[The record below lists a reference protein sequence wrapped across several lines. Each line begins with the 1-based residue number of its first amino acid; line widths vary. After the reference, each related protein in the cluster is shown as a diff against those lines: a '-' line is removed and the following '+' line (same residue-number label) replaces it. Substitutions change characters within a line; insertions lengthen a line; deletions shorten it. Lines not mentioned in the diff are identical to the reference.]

1 MWKRTLSFHSAARV
15 GTMACG
21 SRCCSSSSSSSSFWM
36 SSSLLLNLLDSRMA
50 MIMNNNCCFGMDN
63 SSPHRNYSCTSKNLS
78 SALHQQQTNPHTEQS
93 PKNLITP
100 KIRYLHKDYRKSTSV
115 NEPYNIFDIEYN
127 KLRTELL
134 VENEEQNSSV
144 SSSLETSSSVNEQK
158 NSTKPHLNKMY
169 LIAQG
174 YCLGKAY
181 RQQVQGDD
189 EKLYGGEDAFFIQ
202 DNNDMT
208 CHNNPYKVDP
218 ANSVQ
223 CVGVADGVGGWSQ
236 YGRDS
241 SLMSRQLM
249 QNCYFYTLYNGKE
262 YADPV
267 KLIER
272 SYSDIIE
279 KKQVLAGSTTCCV
292 LILDETNGLLKSAY
306 IGDSGFLV
314 MRRRQQQHQTDGTPS
329 KGSYEVIY
337 RSTPQQHYHNAPYQ
351 LAVIPEFLRGRFDDS
366 PKDAV
371 CHSLKL
377 CNGDL
382 IIVGTDGLFDN
393 LYDHQI
399 VEFVNQNLDKSE
411 FELAKNLLLKA
422 RQIAFGYE
430 NVKSTPFQDQSEKNG
445 FFYLGGKPDDITV
458 VVARVV
464 MK

>member
-1 MWKRTLSFHSAARV
+1 MRAL
-15 GTMACG
+15 G
-21 SRCCSSSSSSSSFWM
+21 SSWVMRSSSWFFSNQQQQQQHHM
-36 SSSLLLNLLDSRMA
+36 GHTVRA
-50 MIMNNNCCFGMDN
+50 MITIMNRTESANDC
-63 SSPHRNYSCTSKNLS
+63 SRNYSTTSKNLS
-78 SALHQQQTNPHTEQS
+78 SSSSMQAQVSCHTEPS
-93 PKNLITP
+93 KPLITP

-127 KLRTELL
+127 KLRMELL
-134 VENEEQNSSV
+134 EKEEQ
-144 SSSLETSSSVNEQK
+144 SSSLQASSASSAVEAQQN
-158 NSTKPHLNKMY
+158 NNTTHSTPYLNKMY

-218 ANSVQ
+218 KNSVQ

-249 QNCYFYTLYNGKE
+249 QNCYFYSLYNGKE
-262 YADPV
+262 YEDPA

-272 SYSDIIE
+272 SYSDIVE

-292 LILDETNGLLKSAY
+292 LTLDETNGLLKSAN

-314 MRRRQQQHQTDGTPS
+314 MRRKQQTDGTPS
-329 KGSYEVIY
+329 KGPYELLY
-337 RSTPQQHYHNAPYQ
+337 RSMPQQHYHNAPYQ
-351 LAVIPEFLRGRFDDS
+351 LAIIPEYLRGRFDDS